1 MNLSLKTFT
10 AGSNNEPVVLLS
22 FVFSEIHPLA
32 KWVDKTWESLT
43 ITLIAADVDDP
54 AAVSAKASPVYFV

>member
-10 AGSNNEPVVLLS
+10 AGSNNEPAILLS

-43 ITLIAADVDDP
+43 L
-54 AAVSAKASPVYFV
+54 AVTSK

>member
-43 ITLIAADVDDP
+43 ITVT
-54 AAVSAKASPVYFV
+54 SK